1 MRDVRIAVT
10 IAGSDSIGGAGIQAD
25 LKTFASFGVYG
36 TSAITAITAQ
46 NTFDVINSAILPGKL
61 VYDQLRAIAED
72 CGIDAGKTGMLG
84 NADVVEHVVKF
95 RNEYEFPLVVDPVM
109 VAKSGARLLDDKG
122 VEMLKEKLIPEAF
135 CVTPNIEEAEILA
148 GIKIKDRDDMI
159 AAGEKI
165 VEELGCL
172 AALIKGG
179 HLKAEKVLDVL
190 YHNGK
195 VYEFTSEKREGCFH
209 GTGCMLSAGIAANL
223 ALGRDIVQAVEI
235 ARKAVYEGIVYS
247 VPAGKNCDSV
257 NSIAVMEKKALA
269 FEMIREMD
277 EAVKKLEMIDGIE
290 NLIPEVGMNIGYAMP
305 KLYAKSVED
314 VLAVEG
320 RITRGKKRVVHSGR
334 FEFGSSR
341 HLARAILKYME
352 FYPEFRAA
360 INLRYS
366 DDIIQKAEKS
376 GLSVSFYDRR
386 EEPEEV
392 KKQEGATIP
401 WGIEEAIKRAEKRP
415 DVIYHLGDLGKEPMA
430 VIFGTSPE
438 DVMGKVRK
446 ILGLIS

>member
-36 TSAITAITAQ
+36 TSAITAVTAQ

-61 VYDQLRAIAED
+61 VYDQLRAVAED

-95 RNEYEFPLVVDPVM
+95 LDEYEFPLVVDPVM
-109 VAKSGARLLDDKG
+109 IAKSGARLLDEKG
-122 VEMLKEKLIPEAF
+122 IEMLKEKLIPHAF
-135 CVTPNIEEAEILA
+135 CVTPNTEEAEILTR
-148 GIKIKDRDDMI
+148 IKIKDREDMI
-159 AAGEKI
+159 TAGEKI
-165 VEELGCL
+165 VEEFGCTS
-172 AALIKGG
+172 ALIKGG
-179 HLKAEKVLDVL
+179 HLQAEKVLGVL
-190 YHNGK
+190 YYNGK

-223 ALGRDIVQAVEI
+223 ALGKDIVQAVEI

-257 NSIAVMEKKALA
+257 NSIAIMEKKALA
-269 FEMIREMD
+269 FEMLHEMK
-277 EAVKKLEMIDGIE
+277 ETVKMLEMTEGVE
-290 NLIPEVGMNIGYAMP
+290 NLIPEVGMNVCYAMP
-305 KLYAKSVED
+305 RPYAKSAED
-314 VLAVEG
+314 VLAVDG
-320 RITRGKKRVVHSGR
+320 RISRGKERIVHSGR

-360 INLRYS
+360 INLRYG
-366 DDIIQKAEKS
+366 DDIIEKAEKA
-376 GLSVSFYDRR
+376 GLSISFYDRR

-392 KKQEGATIP
+392 KRKEGATIP
-401 WGIEEAIKRAEKRP
+401 WGIEEAIKRAGKRP
-415 DVIYHLGDLGKEPMA
+415 DVIYHLGDLGKEPM
-430 VIFGTSPE
+430 VVVFGTSPM
-438 DVMGKVRK
+438 DVVGKIK
-446 ILGLIS
+446 GILDT